1 LALGVILYED
11 ALDSVPCRGC
21 RRLQSDGGVAGRAT
35 GHLPRR
41 HVDTS
46 QASDVARADPGSDA
60 AADPAIPAT
69 ADLATAIVVLS
80 DHLADE

>member
-46 QASDVARADPGSDA
+46 QASDVAEPCPGSHA

-69 ADLATAIVVLS
+69 TDLPTASVVLS

>member
-1 LALGVILYED
+1 MALGVILYED

-46 QASDVARADPGSDA
+46 QASDVAKPCPGSHA
-60 AADPAIPAT
+60 AADAAIPTT
-69 ADLATAIVVLS
+69 AGLATAIVVIS
-80 DHLADE
+80 DHLADD